1 MITRKQFLTTAG
13 SSQAVPS
20 LAPWTAFAGAAR
32 WRKKRGTVRIL
43 ISLAL
48 LSGAALGAAPEW
60 GQWGGPNRNF
70 QTPARPIAREWPAS
84 GPAVIWKHA
93 MPYGNSSVV
102 VDGKRLYTMYRDGDS
117 EVVVALEAATGRTL
131 WEYKYPA
138 SFLKGMNMNTGS
150 GPHATPL
157 VVDDRLYTAGVTG
170 KFHCLNKKTGKALW
184 TRGLI
189 GEMGGDV
196 MLRGYS
202 NSPLRYR
209 DTVIVMLG
217 GMGHTIAALDLKT
230 GATRWQ
236 GGDFGNSQSS
246 PVLINVDG
254 EEQVAC
260 VVAKAVAGFDPFSGR
275 VLWSHPH
282 ENRGGDITSTLIWG
296 PDNLLFF
303 SGAYQGGSRT
313 LQLSRR
319 NGATVIQEL
328 WFHRQLRVHHSD
340 VMRVGD
346 YIYASNGDFG
356 GTLYM
361 CVNIRTGQIMWRNR
375 SIPRANSLLV
385 GDRAIILDEEG
396 VLHLAQLSPDGL
408 KVISSFQALENLS
421 WTPPSIAGTRL
432 YIRDRKSIAAIE
444 LK

>member
-1 MITRKQFLTTAG
+1 MISR
-13 SSQAVPS
+13 AVVG
-20 LAPWTAFAGAAR
+20 LAIVAVVVSAA
-32 WRKKRGTVRIL
+32 T
-43 ISLAL
+43 
-48 LSGAALGAAPEW
+48 PEW
-60 GQWGGPNRNF
+60 GQWAGPNRNF
-70 QTPARPIAREWPAS
+70 HVTARPFAEVWPAS
-84 GPAVIWKHA
+84 GPPVIWKRPL
-93 MPYGNSSVV
+93 PYGSSSVV
-102 VDGKRLYTMYRDGDS
+102 VDGKRLYTMYRDGDN
-117 EVVVALEAATGRTL
+117 EVVLALEASTGRTV

-138 SFLKGMNMNTGS
+138 VFLKGMNMSTGP

-157 VVDDRLYTAGVTG
+157 VAGDRLYTAGVNG
-170 KFHCLNKKTGKALW
+170 KFHCLNKKTGKVLW

-189 GEMGGDV
+189 EEMGGSL

-202 NSPLRYR
+202 NSPLRYK
-209 DTVIVMLG
+209 DTVIVMVG
-217 GMGHTIAALDLKT
+217 GKGHTIAALDLKT

-260 VVAKAVAGFDPFSGR
+260 VVEKAVAGFDPASGR

-296 PDNLLFF
+296 ADNLLFF

-319 NGATVIQEL
+319 NGSTEVKEL
-328 WFHRQLRVHHSD
+328 WFHRQLRVHHSN
-340 VMRVGD
+340 VTRIGEYV
-346 YIYASNGDFG
+346 YASNGDFG
-356 GTLYM
+356 GVTYM
-361 CVNIRTGQIMWRNR
+361 CLNIRTGEILWRER
-375 SIPRANSLLV
+375 SMPRANALLV
-385 GDRAIILDEEG
+385 GDRVILLDEEG
-396 VLHLAQLSPDGL
+396 VLHLVKLSPEGL
-408 KVISSFQALENLS
+408 KINYSFQVLENLS

-432 YIRDRKSIAAIE
+432 YVRDRKSIAAIE